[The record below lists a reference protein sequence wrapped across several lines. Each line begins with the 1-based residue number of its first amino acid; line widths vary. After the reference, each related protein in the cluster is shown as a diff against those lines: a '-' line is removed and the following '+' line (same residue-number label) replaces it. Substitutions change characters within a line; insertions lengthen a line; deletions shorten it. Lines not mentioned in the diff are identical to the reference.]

1 MQSARAYLSA
11 EELELM
17 DVQAAMEEQLAE
29 QCSQV
34 REVGERVQLLQC
46 TLDPRTTS
54 WAPGCSPCL
63 GAALAA

>member
-34 REVGERVQLLQC
+34 RAVGGRVRVLQC
-46 TLDPRTTS
+46 ALDPRTTS
-54 WAPGCSPCL
+54 CAPRCSPCL